1 MLIRENYIKI
11 NAFRST
17 FTFLFPFDQQ
27 KKRAYKEKKNI
38 NVEIMKRVTE
48 KNELRHVVGKKHIS
62 IVLNEKSIIFVCR
75 EMHLTISLS
84 KRNLF

>member
-1 MLIRENYIKI
+1 MCMLIRENYIKI

-38 NVEIMKRVTE
+38 NVEIMTTKIMKRVTE
-48 KNELRHVVGKKHIS
+48 KK
-62 IVLNEKSIIFVCR
+62 
-75 EMHLTISLS
+75 
-84 KRNLF
+84 